1 MGTNP
6 AEHPGLPGGKRKA
19 AIAGAVVLLG
29 LLFGIGEKW
38 ANSSARASGD
48 AEVSQLAASNAALF
62 ESELDKFRL
71 LPIALVEYP
80 DVVALLGG
88 EGDAARVNTRL
99 DLLAKRTSAD
109 SIFVIRA
116 DGVGLAT
123 SYRSPQ
129 SFAGQHHEYR
139 PYFEKALAS
148 GVAEVFAQSVI
159 TGEPGLYIARR
170 IGTAEAPVG
179 VIVVRISFKRLE
191 AAWAQQKGLT
201 FITDPHDIVIIS
213 GREDWHFRTLRSL
226 RSEEMREIAQTR
238 LFRSDQ
244 LKPIHFDADGNT
256 LLLEGELY
264 RRKDVSISLHGVHLT
279 TLVSIQTALQGARA
293 QARIVVFAAFAI
305 MGLIAAILLRQSERI
320 ALQRAA
326 RLDLEQTVGER
337 TYALQVAN
345 EQLVREGIERERSE
359 ERYRQS
365 REELAQANRLG
376 TLGQVA
382 AGVAHEINQ
391 PVAAIRTFAENAIV
405 FLDRSQH
412 DRVRDNTDQII
423 ALTVRIAEITKELRT
438 FARRKPPEI
447 GLVRLDDSIDA
458 ALLLLRYRIGRSRA
472 TVTWDRQ
479 SVALAVQAD
488 RVRLE
493 QVFVNLIQNALDAI
507 AGRDGGRIDLRV
519 NQEGGEVV
527 IDIVDN
533 GTGMPA
539 EVQRRL
545 FTPFTTGRAE
555 GLGLGLAIARDILRE
570 FGGDLTLVATTPEGT
585 TFRVRLVHR

>member
-1 MGTNP
+1 M
-6 AEHPGLPGGKRKA
+6 
-19 AIAGAVVLLG
+19 
-29 LLFGIGEKW
+29 
-38 ANSSARASGD
+38 
-48 AEVSQLAASNAALF
+48 
-62 ESELDKFRL
+62 
-71 LPIALVEYP
+71 
-80 DVVALLGG
+80 
-88 EGDAARVNTRL
+88 
-99 DLLAKRTSAD
+99 
-109 SIFVIRA
+109 
-116 DGVGLAT
+116 
-123 SYRSPQ
+123 
-129 SFAGQHHEYR
+129 
-139 PYFEKALAS
+139 
-148 GVAEVFAQSVI
+148 
-159 TGEPGLYIARR
+159 
-170 IGTAEAPVG
+170 
-179 VIVVRISFKRLE
+179 ISFKRLE
-191 AAWAQQKGLT
+191 AAWAQLKGLT
-201 FITDPHDIVIIS
+201 FITDPHDIVVIS
-213 GREDWHFRTLRSL
+213 GREDWHFSTLRSL
-226 RSEEMREIAQTR
+226 RDQELREIAQTR
-238 LFRSDQ
+238 LFRAEQ
-244 LKPIHFDADGNT
+244 LKPIHFNADGNT
-256 LLLEGELY
+256 LLLEGQLY
-264 RRKDVSISLHGVHLT
+264 RRKDVSISLDGVHLT

-293 QARIVVFAAFAI
+293 QARIMVFAAFAI
-305 MGLIAAILLRQSERI
+305 MAVIAAVLLRQSERL

-326 RLDLEQTVGER
+326 RLDLERTVGER

-405 FLDRSQH
+405 FLDRSQN

-472 TVTWDRQ
+472 SVTWDRQ
-479 SVALAVQAD
+479 SAALAVQAD

-493 QVFVNLIQNALDAI
+493 QVFVNLIQNALDAF

-519 NQEGGEVV
+519 NQEGGEVDV
-527 IDIVDN
+527 DIVDN

-570 FGGDLTLVATTPEGT
+570 FGGDLTLVATTPAGT

>member
-1 MGTNP
+1 MGANSL
-6 AEHPGLPGGKRKA
+6 EHLGVLGGKRKFA
-19 AIAGAVVLLG
+19 VAGAIILLG

-38 ANSSARASGD
+38 ANSTARAIGD
-48 AEVSQLAASNAALF
+48 AEVSQLAASNAALL

-71 LPIALVEYP
+71 LPIALAEHP
-80 DVVALLGG
+80 DVVALAGG
-88 EGDAARVNTRL
+88 QGDAARVNARL
-99 DLLAKRTSAD
+99 EFLATQTSAD

-123 SYRSPQ
+123 SYRSPGG
-129 SFAGQHHEYR
+129 FAGQRHEYR
-139 PYFEKALAS
+139 PYFEKALEG
-148 GVAEVFAQSVI
+148 GVAEVFSQSVI
-159 TGEPGLYIARR
+159 TDLSGLYIARR
-170 IGTAEAPVG
+170 IGTAEAPLG

-191 AAWAQQKGLT
+191 KTWALQRGPT
-201 FITDPHDIVIIS
+201 FVRDPHDIVVIS
-213 GREDWHFRTLRSL
+213 GHPDWHFHTLRPL
-226 RSEEMREIAQTR
+226 RPEEQQEIAQTR
-238 LFRSDQ
+238 LFNSSQ
-244 LKPIHFDADGNT
+244 LKPLHFNADADT
-256 LLLEGELY
+256 LLLDGVPHRRMELP
-264 RRKDVSISLHGVHLT
+264 ISLDGAYLT
-279 TLVSIQTALQGARA
+279 TLVPIQTALQGAQAR
-293 QARIVVFAAFAI
+293 ARIVVFAAFAI
-305 MGLIAAILLRQSERI
+305 MGIIAAVLMRQSERL
-320 ALQRAA
+320 AMQRAA
-326 RLDLEQTVGER
+326 RLDLERMVGER
-337 TYALQVAN
+337 TSALQVAN
-345 EQLVREGIERERSE
+345 EKLVREGIERERSE

-382 AGVAHEINQ
+382 AGIAHEINQ
-391 PVAAIRTFAENAIV
+391 PVAAIRTYAENAAV
-405 FLDRSQH
+405 FLARGQQDH
-412 DRVRDNTDQII
+412 ARDNTDQII

-479 SVALAVQAD
+479 SAALAVQAD

-519 NQEGGEVV
+519 NQEGGEVDV
-527 IDIVDN
+527 DIVDN
-533 GTGMPA
+533 GTGIPA

-585 TFRVRLVHR
+585 TFRIRLVHR